1 MVKHLAVTPVLWSC
15 HQGVHAK
22 KQRQHSVIINVIID
36 VIPALGAS
44 SSWDN
49 ERGVMGI
56 IVCRGHHHRRCVEGH
71 ERQHHSRSLVIV
83 VVVGSEGHH
92 PCCQE
97 ASITIAGLHHYC
109 SRGPLTIH
117 GCCDRPV
124 VIESSRSRRRCPL
137 WSSAST
143 VVLVAVSR
151 GRCGH

>member
-56 IVCRGHHHRRCVEGH
+56 IICCGHCRCVEGH
-71 ERQHHSRSLVIV
+71 ELQHHSRSLVIV
-83 VVVGSEGHH
+83 AGSEGHH
-92 PCCQE
+92 PCCQK
-97 ASITIAGLHHYC
+97 ASITIAGLCPYC
-109 SRGPLTIH
+109 SLVPLTIH
-117 GCCDRPV
+117 GCRLLSNCHGPV
-124 VIESSRSRRRCPL
+124 G
-137 WSSAST
+137 
-143 VVLVAVSR
+143 VVS
-151 GRCGH
+151 CGHRH